1 MPRFITNRG
10 VFSFAVKNSD
20 FSTLSF
26 GVLKVYSFVTHFTL
40 KGLII
45 QTVSK
50 RTLISKNANQARQ
63 VPTLP
68 YDLHKSAYN
77 IIVTMEVLLCLDLQD
92 EIRI

>member
-1 MPRFITNRG
+1 MPRFITNGG

-20 FSTLSF
+20 FSTLSL
-26 GVLKVYSFVTHFTL
+26 GVLKIYGFVTHFTL
-40 KGLII
+40 KGIII
-45 QTVSK
+45 QTVSE

-68 YDLHKSAYN
+68 YVLHKSAYN

-92 EIRI
+92 VIRI

>member
-10 VFSFAVKNSD
+10 VFSIAVKNSD
-20 FSTLSF
+20 FSTLSL
-26 GVLKVYSFVTHFTL
+26 GVLKVYGFVTHSDL
-40 KGLII
+40 QWPII

-50 RTLISKNANQARQ
+50 RTLISKHAYQARQ

>member
-1 MPRFITNRG
+1 MPRFFGTG
-10 VFSFAVKNSD
+10 AFLLAVKNIS
-20 FSTLSF
+20 FSTLF
-26 GVLKVYSFVTHFTL
+26 LRVLKVYGFVIHFML

-77 IIVTMEVLLCLDLQD
+77 IIKHRRYYYVWTYKT
-92 EIRI
+92 

>member
-10 VFSFAVKNSD
+10 HFLFAVRNSD
-20 FSTLSF
+20 FSTLNMR
-26 GVLKVYSFVTHFTL
+26 VLKVYNFVTHFDL
-40 KGLII
+40 PWPII

-50 RTLISKNANQARQ
+50 NTLISKNANQARQ

-77 IIVTMEVLLCLDLQD
+77 IIKHRRYYYVWTYKT
-92 EIRI
+92 

>member
-1 MPRFITNRG
+1 MPRFFGTG
-10 VFSFAVKNSD
+10 AFLFAAKNSN
-20 FSTLSF
+20 FSTLSL
-26 GVLKVYSFVTHFTL
+26 GVLNVYGFVTHFTL

-50 RTLISKNANQARQ
+50 NKLISKNENQARQ

-77 IIVTMEVLLCLDLQD
+77 IIKHRRYYYVWTYKT
-92 EIRI
+92 

>member
-1 MPRFITNRG
+1 MPNL
-10 VFSFAVKNSD
+10 
-20 FSTLSF
+20 STLVLR
-26 GVLKVYSFVTHFTL
+26 VLKIYTFVTHL
-40 KGLII
+40 GLRGLII

-50 RTLISKNANQARQ
+50 NKLISKNAYWGRQ

-77 IIVTMEVLLCLDLQD
+77 IITTMEVLLCLDLPE